1 MGALLEMTGPAPPA
15 EMEALKVGAHPRF
28 ETVQAVLRALGV
40 KLAVSARGDVC
51 LQARVEGVTT
61 VAQSVSD
68 RRKLDEAQALFDEV
82 DMLRLES
89 RERESVRAML
99 MLLGEMRFRTL
110 AMREAEAERAL
121 VDEIELLGDKV
132 QAYVE
137 RYRRER
143 ARIYWLRPGRS

>member
-1 MGALLEMTGPAPPA
+1 
-15 EMEALKVGAHPRF
+15 
-28 ETVQAVLRALGV
+28 
-40 KLAVSARGDVC
+40 
-51 LQARVEGVTT
+51 
-61 VAQSVSD
+61 
-68 RRKLDEAQALFDEV
+68 LDEARALFDEV
-82 DMLRLES
+82 DMLRLS

-110 AMREAEAERAL
+110 ALREAEAERAL

-143 ARIYWLRPGRS
+143 ARIYWLRPGRR

>member
-1 MGALLEMTGPAPPA
+1 M
-15 EMEALKVGAHPRF
+15 
-28 ETVQAVLRALGV
+28 
-40 KLAVSARGDVC
+40 
-51 LQARVEGVTT
+51 
-61 VAQSVSD
+61 AQSVSD

-110 AMREAEAERAL
+110 ALREAEAEPAL

>member
-1 MGALLEMTGPAPPA
+1 
-15 EMEALKVGAHPRF
+15 MEARP
-28 ETVQAVLRALGV
+28 
-40 KLAVSARGDVC
+40 
-51 LQARVEGVTT
+51 QARVEGVTT

-110 AMREAEAERAL
+110 ALREAEAEPAL

>member
-1 MGALLEMTGPAPPA
+1 M
-15 EMEALKVGAHPRF
+15 
-28 ETVQAVLRALGV
+28 
-40 KLAVSARGDVC
+40 
-51 LQARVEGVTT
+51 
-61 VAQSVSD
+61 AQSVSD

-82 DMLRLES
+82 DMLRLGS

-137 RYRRER
+137 RYRGER